1 MSALC
6 QKQTLGKARL
16 MSALPSKADIDQEA
30 CDVRF
35 VQKRT
40 LSELFDHLVGE
51 LLELPRHFQ
60 QAHRAVLDRAGLPC
74 RAPAHRT
81 GRPYCRPP
89 LVRKAFSPR
98 AIFSGE
104 PCPTLR

>member
-1 MSALC
+1 MSAQCPLYPQKRTLAEGVGMSALC
-6 QKQTLGKARL
+6 
-16 MSALPSKADIDQEA
+16 
-30 CDVRF
+30 
-35 VQKRT
+35 QKRT

-89 LVRKAFSPR
+89 LVHKAFSPR

-104 PCPTLR
+104 PCPTLRSKISP